1 MVNLDRLSMY
11 HRKNDL
17 IGALMSNP
25 NSSLLHFHFR
35 PSITWS
41 TSLVVYNDRS
51 TNSGLSAGELFPVV
65 HIGCKSMV
73 VMPVMVP

>member
-1 MVNLDRLSMY
+1 MY

-17 IGALMSNP
+17 IGALTPNP
-25 NSSLLHFHFR
+25 NPSLLHFHFR

-41 TSLVVYNDRS
+41 TSLVVHNDRS
-51 TNSGLSAGELFPVV
+51 TNSGLSASELFPVV
-65 HIGCKSMV
+65 HIACKSMV